1 MSDDFDW
8 RLIDRHLAGEA
19 SAEDEVALQRWLAA
33 DPRRERLLRGVSDA
47 VRSPDTADWDVSRA
61 WSRVSARL
69 HEPRSSMHLDR
80 RAMRRP
86 RERMW
91 LIAGAGVG
99 VVGVLLAIVVW
110 APEASRHAAEAPAVS
125 EIAAAPA
132 QQTRATLRDGTRI
145 VLNAGSRLRYPAT
158 FGESSRDVELEG
170 EGYFEV
176 VHDAAR
182 PFRVHARGS
191 VTEDLGTR
199 FVVRAYPEL
208 RHVEVAVAEG
218 RVALHHD
225 GVVRVSSTLTAGQ
238 RGRIETD
245 GSVSVVDDAD
255 VERWLEWTRG
265 GLVLD
270 GITLGQAATE
280 IGRRFDVRI
289 DVADSALAVKR
300 VSARFRDESLPRVL
314 DGVSAALGMRWTR
327 DGDRVR
333 FEEVR

>member
-33 DPRRERLLRGVSDA
+33 DPRRGRLLRGVSDA
-47 VRSPDTADWDVSRA
+47 VRAPDSAEWDVGRA

-69 HEPRSSMHLDR
+69 QEPRFAMHLDR
-80 RAMRRP
+80 RAMHRP
-86 RERMW
+86 RGRVW
-91 LIAGAGVG
+91 VAAGAGVS
-99 VVGVLLAIVVW
+99 VAVALLGIVVW
-110 APEASRHAAEAPAVS
+110 APDAPRHSGDAPAMS

-158 FGESSRDVELEG
+158 FGEKTRDVELEG
-170 EGYFEV
+170 EGYFDV
-176 VHDAAR
+176 VHDTAR

-208 RHVEVAVAEG
+208 RHVDVAVAEG

-225 GVVRVSSTLTAGQ
+225 GDGHASSTLTAGQ
-238 RGRIETD
+238 RGRVETD

-265 GLVLD
+265 GLVFD

-289 DVADSALAVKR
+289 DIADSVLAVKR
-300 VSARFRDESLPRVL
+300 VSARFRDEPLPRVL

-327 DGDRVR
+327 DGDWIR
-333 FEEVR
+333 FEEAR

>member
-1 MSDDFDW
+1 MPDDFDW

-33 DPRRERLLRGVSDA
+33 DPSHETLLRGVSDA
-47 VRSPDTADWDVSRA
+47 VRARDTADWDVGHA

-69 HEPRSSMHLDR
+69 QEPRFAMHLDPR
-80 RAMRRP
+80 PMRRP
-86 RERMW
+86 RGRAWM
-91 LIAGAGVG
+91 IAGAAAGVA
-99 VVGVLLAIVVW
+99 VAILGIVW
-110 APEASRHAAEAPAVS
+110 APGAARHSATSPAIS

-158 FGESSRDVELEG
+158 FGESARDVELEG

-176 VHDAAR
+176 VHDSAR

-225 GVVRVSSTLTAGQ
+225 GDGRVSSTLTAGQ
-238 RGRIETD
+238 RGRVETD
-245 GSVSVVDDAD
+245 GSVSVMDDAD

-265 GLVLD
+265 GLVFD

-300 VSARFRDESLPRVL
+300 VSARFRDEPLPRVL

>member
-1 MSDDFDW
+1 MPDDLDW

-33 DPRRERLLRGVSDA
+33 DPSHERLLRGVSDA
-47 VRSPDTADWDVSRA
+47 VRSPDSAHWDVGRA

-69 HEPRSSMHLDR
+69 QEPRFSMHLDR
-80 RAMRRP
+80 RRIRHS
-86 RERMW
+86 RGRVW
-91 LIAGAGVG
+91 LVAGVGAGVAAA
-99 VVGVLLAIVVW
+99 LLVTVVW
-110 APEASRHAAEAPAVS
+110 APASRPSAELPAVS
-125 EIAAAPA
+125 EIAAGPA

-158 FGESSRDVELEG
+158 FGESARDVELEG

-176 VHDAAR
+176 VHDSAR
-182 PFRVHARGS
+182 PFRVRARGS

-225 GVVRVSSTLTAGQ
+225 GDRHASSTLTAGQ
-238 RGRIETD
+238 HGRVETD

-255 VERWLEWTRG
+255 VDRWLEWTRG
-265 GLVLD
+265 GIVLD

-280 IGRRFDVRI
+280 IGRRFNVRI
-289 DVADSALAVKR
+289 DVADSALAVRR
-300 VSARFRDESLPRVL
+300 VSARFHDEPLPRVL

>member
-1 MSDDFDW
+1 MSDDLDW

-19 SAEDEVALQRWLAA
+19 SAEDDVALRRWLAA
-33 DPRRERLLRGVSDA
+33 DPSHERLLRGVSDT
-47 VRSPDTADWDVSRA
+47 VRSPDSAHWDVGRA
-61 WSRVSARL
+61 WSRLSARL
-69 HEPRSSMHLDR
+69 QEPRFSMHLDR
-80 RAMRRP
+80 RRIRHP
-86 RERMW
+86 RGRVW
-91 LIAGAGVG
+91 LVAGIGAGVAAA
-99 VVGVLLAIVVW
+99 LLVTVVW
-110 APEASRHAAEAPAVS
+110 APASHSSTEVSAVS
-125 EIAAAPA
+125 EIAAGPA

-158 FGESSRDVELEG
+158 FGESARDVELVG

-176 VHDAAR
+176 VHDSTR

-199 FVVRAYPEL
+199 FVVRSYPEL

-218 RVALHHD
+218 RVGLHHD
-225 GVVRVSSTLTAGQ
+225 GDHRASSTLTAGQ
-238 RGRIETD
+238 RGRVETD

-255 VERWLEWTRG
+255 VDRWLEWTRG
-265 GLVLD
+265 GIVLD

-289 DVADSALAVKR
+289 DVADSALAVRR
-300 VSARFRDESLPRVL
+300 VSARFHDEPLARVL

>member
-1 MSDDFDW
+1 V
-8 RLIDRHLAGEA
+8 L
-19 SAEDEVALQRWLAA
+19 
-33 DPRRERLLRGVSDA
+33 
-47 VRSPDTADWDVSRA
+47 
-61 WSRVSARL
+61 
-69 HEPRSSMHLDR
+69 
-80 RAMRRP
+80 
-86 RERMW
+86 
-91 LIAGAGVG
+91 VG
-99 VVGVLLAIVVW
+99 IVVW
-110 APEASRHAAEAPAVS
+110 APDGSRHSPEAVVS
-125 EIAAAPA
+125 EIVAAPA
-132 QQTRATLRDGTRI
+132 QQTRATLSDGTRI

-158 FGESSRDVELEG
+158 FGASARDVELEG

-176 VHDAAR
+176 VHDSAQ

-225 GVVRVSSTLTAGQ
+225 GDARASSTLMAGQ
-238 RGRIETD
+238 RGRVEPD

-270 GITLGQAATE
+270 GITLGEAATE
-280 IGRRFDVRI
+280 IGRRFAVRI

-300 VSARFRDESLPRVL
+300 VSARFRDEPLPRVL

-333 FEEVR
+333 FEEAR